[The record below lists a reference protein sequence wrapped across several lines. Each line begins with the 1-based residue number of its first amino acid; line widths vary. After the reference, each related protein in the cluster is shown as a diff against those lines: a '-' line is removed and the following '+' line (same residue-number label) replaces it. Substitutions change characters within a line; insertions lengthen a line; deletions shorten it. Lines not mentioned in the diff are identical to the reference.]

1 MDHELLHIFEEL
13 KSKNWNKDLI
23 NYKRSLNKNPV
34 IQTRVSSLVDFN
46 IIRKFGLLG
55 LISGGLFGY
64 FLNLQWVTYLFIAC
78 SACASILLGSVLGL
92 IGIILIPIFM
102 GFFILFGML
111 LIPFLLQSVF
121 LLKIIGVLIGA
132 FTGSVLIG
140 LISNVALHLLKKSDK
155 QFDNVCRTE
164 ELTPRELLS
173 FWDNRLKNYL
183 YSHQF
188 TVINKRAK
196 AFEDYNFWSHRCN
209 VKTESFEKIKIF
221 QSKLDYSKNVIK
233 QADQLLEIINQL
245 ERGFSERINSL
256 RVVVKKR
263 DEELNQILRKN
274 QLDNRIDNI
283 INQSESVSQQWLA
296 ERRMLISK
304 TGEAQDSL
312 LEYMADITDS
322 ISKATEHNDQ
332 NEG

>member
-1 MDHELLHIFEEL
+1 MDNELLQILEEL
-13 KSKNWNKDLI
+13 KSKNWNKDLL
-23 NYKRSLNKNPV
+23 NYKRSLIKNPAN
-34 IQTRVSSLVDFN
+34 QPTNSSLTDFN
-46 IIRKFGLLG
+46 IIKKFGLLG
-55 LISGGLFGY
+55 LISGGLLGY

-78 SACASILLGSVLGL
+78 SACISILLGSIFGL

-111 LIPFLLQSVF
+111 LVPFLLQSVF
-121 LLKIIGVLIGA
+121 LLKVIGVLIGS
-132 FTGSVLIG
+132 FTGSILIG
-140 LISNVALHLLKKSDK
+140 FSSNVALHLLKKSDK
-155 QFDNVCRTE
+155 QFDKVCRTE

-188 TVINKRAK
+188 NVLNKRAK
-196 AFEDYNFWSHRCN
+196 AIEDSNYWSHRCN
-209 VKTESFEKIKIF
+209 LKTESFEKVKIF

-245 ERGFSERINSL
+245 ERGFSEHINSL
-256 RVVVKKR
+256 RVIVKKR

-274 QLDNRIDNI
+274 QLDNRIDNL

-296 ERRMLISK
+296 ERRMLVSK
-304 TGEAQDSL
+304 TDEAQESL
-312 LEYMADITDS
+312 LKYMADITDS
-322 ISKATEHNDQ
+322 ISKAIEHNNQ
-332 NEG
+332 NEV